1 MNPPT
6 LLYLPLCLWA
16 APESLLLGEGM
27 PLTGRQP
34 CKRAH
39 NGSYRDLP
47 ASGYSCG
54 KNPQSYTLT
63 IQKLG
68 LVLTALGGWLNKG
81 NRLFPS
87 SLKPLNI
94 KVQQTSKGKNRLLL
108 LWFSFNWEMS
118 LIICCHCFWRPAIT
132 NKGTIP
138 LFVLQYHLAWP
149 SSFSSDVCS
158 HVITAHVKAA
168 IFHSLPKISWCKRW
182 DYYLFENY

>member
-1 MNPPT
+1 MGTKFNSLGQVCCTLFISMFQWLKEKYFKQMNPPT

-94 KVQQTSKGKNRLLL
+94 KGQQTSKGKNRLLL
-108 LWFSFNWEMS
+108 LWFSFN
-118 LIICCHCFWRPAIT
+118 
-132 NKGTIP
+132 
-138 LFVLQYHLAWP
+138 
-149 SSFSSDVCS
+149 
-158 HVITAHVKAA
+158 
-168 IFHSLPKISWCKRW
+168 
-182 DYYLFENY
+182 